1 MARYE
6 IIGGIPLQGEVTI
19 SGAKNAAVAILPA
32 ALLVSGTCRIENVPD
47 ISDVRILV
55 DILRDLGAKIEY
67 EDRNTLVIDSTNIT
81 GTHPNPALVRKMR
94 ASYYLMGV
102 LLGRF
107 GHADVA
113 LPGGCNFASRPI
125 DQHIKGFLALGADVE
140 ETDDYVLMQPGED
153 GLRGAKIMLDMAS
166 VGATANI
173 MMAAVL
179 NFLGAMISTG
189 VAKTIGGD
197 IVVGHI
203 EQPIIIAS
211 LVGAIIW
218 NLLTW
223 KIGLP
228 SSSSHALVGGMIGG
242 VLMSDMGLAG
252 LNFAGIGKIVI
263 ALVTSPLL
271 GMVMGYIIMT
281 VLFRVFE
288 NSSPSKLNHRFK
300 KMQIVT
306 AATMAFSHGSNDA
319 QKSMG
324 IITLALFSGG
334 VISEFEVPTIVKILA
349 ATAMAVGTSLGGWS
363 IIKTVG
369 GKIFK
374 LEPVNGFA
382 ADLNSSI
389 TIFTATMLHLPVST
403 THVVS
408 GSIMG
413 VGAAKRIH
421 AVRWG
426 VAQQMV
432 MAWVLTI
439 PCTAAM
445 GALSYVAV
453 MAVFG

>member
-1 MARYE
+1 MLDIHPL
-6 IIGGIPLQGEVTI
+6 IIIV
-19 SGAKNAAVAILPA
+19 V
-32 ALLVSGTCRIENVPD
+32 V
-47 ISDVRILV
+47 
-55 DILRDLGAKIEY
+55 
-67 EDRNTLVIDSTNIT
+67 
-81 GTHPNPALVRKMR
+81 
-94 ASYYLMGV
+94 
-102 LLGRF
+102 
-107 GHADVA
+107 
-113 LPGGCNFASRPI
+113 
-125 DQHIKGFLALGADVE
+125 LALIFDFINGFHD
-140 ETDDYVLMQPGED
+140 
-153 GLRGAKIMLDMAS
+153 
-166 VGATANI
+166 TANAI
-173 MMAAVL
+173 ATSVSTRAISPSKAIIMAAVL

-211 LVGAIIW
+211 LIGAIVW

-223 KIGLP
+223 KVGLP

-242 VLMSDMGLAG
+242 VLMSDMGVAG
-252 LNFAGIGKIVI
+252 LNFTGIGKIVA
-263 ALVTSPLL
+263 ALVISPLA

-281 VLFRVFE
+281 IIFRIFA
-288 NSSPSKLNHRFK
+288 NASPSKLNHRFK
-300 KMQIVT
+300 KMQIIT

-334 VISEFEVPTIVKILA
+334 VLTEFEVPTIVKLLA
-349 ATAMAVGTSLGGWS
+349 ATAMALGTSLGGWS

-389 TIFTATMLHLPVST
+389 TVFVATMLHLPVST

-413 VGAAKRIH
+413 VGAAKRIR

-445 GALSYVAV
+445 GALSYVIV
-453 MAVFG
+453 MSLF